1 MTIIDTN
8 HYLNQLL
15 APAELERIARLCK
28 FCLRLR
34 AITPWML
41 VTSLLRAFGG
51 DKVDAIA
58 NLHQHFNGLQL
69 VDSHQVSYKPFHN
82 QLRKP
87 RLCPVYEGPG

>member
-1 MTIIDTN
+1 MTIIHAN

-34 AITPWML
+34 TITPWML

-51 DKVDAIA
+51 DTVAAIA
-58 NLHQHFNGLQL
+58 SLHLHFNGLQL
-69 VDSHQVSYKPFHN
+69 IGAHQVSYKPFHN

-87 RLCPVYEGPG
+87 AFAQFM